1 MRPRESSRIRV
12 LRWGA
17 VALCAVLAILVAA
30 SLVVLGVLRASLP
43 KSGGEA
49 TLPGLQAPVV
59 VAFDDHAIPTLRGTH
74 RDDIARATGYLHA
87 QNRFFQM
94 DLLRRRAAGELSE
107 LLGPALLDAD
117 RGARLHRFRHLAAR
131 VLEESPPDQRL
142 LLNAYA
148 DGVNTGLDGLWSR
161 PLEYLLLR
169 AQPRAWTPEDSI
181 LVILTMSMDLH
192 DETGAREAALGV
204 MRDTLPPE
212 LFAFLAPEGTQWDA
226 PIAGEPAMQVPIPG
240 PEVIDMRAR
249 DAAASFRR
257 PADARREDEPFAFV
271 RGSNAWAVGGA
282 LTAHGGAI
290 VANDMHLGHGVP
302 NIWYR
307 ISFEY
312 PRPGTD
318 ETVKVT
324 GITLPGA
331 HPIITGSN
339 GDVAWGFT
347 NTEGDWVDLVVVETD
362 AADPNLYATS
372 RGPQPFERQQEII
385 HVAGGEDVT
394 QEVVSTLW
402 GPIVGA
408 DVRGR
413 PLALR
418 WIAHEPEAVN
428 TGMVALETS
437 RTLEELFDAAARC
450 GVPPQNILAA
460 ARDGRIGWSIMGVIP
475 RRYGF
480 ADVREATMPQSWA
493 DGRRGWDDW
502 LLPADYPRVILP
514 PAGRL
519 WSANNRAV
527 DGEML
532 RALGDGGYDL
542 GARARQIR
550 DDLLAIRTATM
561 QDMLSVQLDDRA
573 LFLARWRDL
582 ILETLTDEAV
592 AAKPSLREAREM
604 VRDWGGR
611 AAVDSAG
618 YRIVRA
624 IRIALAED
632 VLGPLTEP
640 CRRADG
646 SFDWHQIGQWEGPLW
661 DIVTRRPLHLLSRE
675 HPSWEALILSAADR
689 AVAGLTAGCS
699 PLATCT
705 WGVRNTVR
713 MRHPFSAAIPALARW
728 LDMPPHSLT
737 GDSNMP
743 RVQAPGF
750 GASERMAVSPGH
762 EQDGYFHMPGGQ
774 SGHPLSRHY
783 ADGQTAWEEGEP
795 TPFLPGPATST
806 LTLVPEGM

>member
-1 MRPRESSRIRV
+1 
-12 LRWGA
+12 
-17 VALCAVLAILVAA
+17 
-30 SLVVLGVLRASLP
+30 
-43 KSGGEA
+43 
-49 TLPGLQAPVV
+49 
-59 VAFDDHAIPTLRGTH
+59 
-74 RDDIARATGYLHA
+74 
-87 QNRFFQM
+87 
-94 DLLRRRAAGELSE
+94 
-107 LLGPALLDAD
+107 
-117 RGARLHRFRHLAAR
+117 
-131 VLEESPPDQRL
+131 
-142 LLNAYA
+142 
-148 DGVNTGLDGLWSR
+148 
-161 PLEYLLLR
+161 
-169 AQPRAWTPEDSI
+169 
-181 LVILTMSMDLH
+181 
-192 DETGAREAALGV
+192 
-204 MRDTLPPE
+204 
-212 LFAFLAPEGTQWDA
+212 
-226 PIAGEPAMQVPIPG
+226 
-240 PEVIDMRAR
+240 
-249 DAAASFRR
+249 
-257 PADARREDEPFAFV
+257 
-271 RGSNAWAVGGA
+271 
-282 LTAHGGAI
+282 
-290 VANDMHLGHGVP
+290 
-302 NIWYR
+302 
-307 ISFEY
+307 
-312 PRPGTD
+312 
-318 ETVKVT
+318 
-324 GITLPGA
+324 
-331 HPIITGSN
+331 
-339 GDVAWGFT
+339 
-347 NTEGDWVDLVVVETD
+347 
-362 AADPNLYATS
+362 
-372 RGPQPFERQQEII
+372 
-385 HVAGGEDVT
+385 
-394 QEVVSTLW
+394 
-402 GPIVGA
+402 
-408 DVRGR
+408 
-413 PLALR
+413 
-418 WIAHEPEAVN
+418 
-428 TGMVALETS
+428 MVALETS

-480 ADVREATMPQSWA
+480 ADVWEATMPQSWA

-582 ILETLTDEAV
+582 ILETLTDEAA

-689 AVAGLTAGCS
+689 AVVGLTAGCS

-705 WGVRNTVR
+705 WGARNTVR
-713 MRHPFSAAIPALARW
+713 MRHPFSTAIPALARW
-728 LDMPPHSLT
+728 LDMPPRPLP

-783 ADGQTAWEEGEP
+783 DDGQTAWEEGEP

-806 LTLVPEGM
+806 LTLLPEGA